1 MFYFGKL
8 SKIVSNFIEKNFVII
23 NIMRKLAL
31 LKIQNKNLIKSIKK
45 VIVVGAVK
53 SLN

>member
-1 MFYFGKL
+1 MFCFGKL

-31 LKIQNKNLIKSIKK
+31 LKIQNNILIKSIKK